1 MGDVLSGLG
10 IQKGF
15 LKKIAK
21 QALTIK
27 ENVNKF
33 NYIKFKFLW
42 FKRFLKRN
50 KP

>member
-42 FKRFLKRN
+42 FKRFLKRD